1 MARILII
8 DGDPAIGDS
17 LKRIL
22 SSEGHEVQS
31 VTDSQ
36 EGVDLIKGQE
46 IDLAIVEIFMP
57 QKSGLEIIQEVS
69 KSKPAVRLIAM
80 TAFGGQDDIDM
91 ASFAERYGAIRSIE
105 KPFDTKDVLTKV
117 AEALQA

>member
-8 DGDPAIGDS
+8 DDDPVIGDS

-36 EGVDLIKGQE
+36 EGVDLINGQE

-69 KSKPAVRLIAM
+69 KSKPHVKLIAM
-80 TAFGGQDDIDM
+80 TTFGAQNDIDM
-91 ASFAERYGAIRSIE
+91 GSFAERYGAIRSIE
-105 KPFDTKDVLTKV
+105 KPLDTQKVLTKV
-117 AEALQA
+117 SEALQA